1 MRLRLLSAA
10 LAILFFLLAGCRR
23 KEQITFPNLDTA
35 KSHPSQKEATIVV
48 PDAIKG
54 KWKAV
59 KIAVTDKST
68 AKQVVYTIPIG
79 KAVTIPNTAINIEVE
94 AFLPAFIME
103 GSTMTSSSNSLKNPG
118 TKVRITEGNALI
130 FKGWLFSLFPTTHS
144 FIHPRYGFAL
154 VDVVPTG
161 KN

>member
-1 MRLRLLSAA
+1 M
-10 LAILFFLLAGCRR
+10 AILFFLLVGCQREEAVTSP
-23 KEQITFPNLDTA
+23 KIDTA
-35 KSHPSQKEATIVV
+35 PSHFSEKKGTIAV
-48 PDAIKG
+48 PDTVKG

-68 AKQVVYTIPIG
+68 AKQVVYTIPIE
-79 KAVTIPNTAINIEVE
+79 KTITIPNTDMSIEVE

-103 GSTMTSSSNSLKNPG
+103 GSIMTSSSNSLKNPG
-118 TKVRITEGNALI
+118 AKVRITEGNALI

-144 FIHPRYGFAL
+144 FIHPRYGFTL
-154 VDVVPTG
+154 VDVVPTD